1 MGVWGQGQEPSP
13 ARHEEVALHTAAL
26 QLAQEVKGEA
36 GERMAYLL

>member
-1 MGVWGQGQEPSP
+1 MWGQGQEPSP
-13 ARHEEVALHTAAL
+13 ALDEEVASHTAVL